1 MSRLRSLIWSLLPQ
15 PVRSRLRKLIRL
27 VRTRGVPGLLPPM
40 TELLLKEFPEAV
52 PIGTGSSG
60 RVGKVNR
67 GTNSTGIL
75 NEHTAAVSAALERA
89 NVTHFLV
96 PSEPGGPSRIGVRS
110 ADRTKA
116 LRALAASGKR
126 APAYVRVGSRR
137 PVLARDLVEAD
148 LDGVGA
154 VAYFFYWADEQGNL
168 LTDQD
173 LACTVEFWST
183 GETGALIGPRPNPVA
198 TEVPAALASPA
209 QVEAFGRSWPSL
221 AAFDQPNHIDR
232 IRFDIDFVYTWV
244 DGADPAWVERKQ
256 AALQAAGEDT
266 HVHAASV
273 SRFHS
278 RDELRYSLRS
288 AWMYA
293 DFFRKIYL
301 VTDQQVPPWLD
312 LSDPRIEVI
321 DHRDIFGSTGMLPS
335 FNSHAIESR
344 LHRIDGLSEHFVYL
358 NDDVFFGRRTPPSTF
373 FHSNGVTKFTMSRS
387 QFGLGPRTKDDLP
400 PEAAGKNNRNLLV
413 ERFDMAPT
421 QKIKHTPHPL
431 RRSVLEEMEKSFPD
445 EFSATA
451 AHQFRSV
458 DDISPVSSLYQY
470 YAFCTQRAVPA
481 RFDYQYI
488 NLSLLDEERLTRL
501 LRKLIRR
508 RPQVFCLNDVDVPG
522 VAHEHRDEDLRR
534 FLDTLYPVPSPFEL
548 RSVPDSLP
556 EPKAAQAR
564 KGGLPS

>member
-1 MSRLRSLIWSLLPQ
+1 MSRLRSVIWSLLPQ
-15 PVRSRLRKLIRL
+15 SVRSRLRRLIREI
-27 VRTRGVPGLLPPM
+27 RARGVPGVLPP
-40 TELLLKEFPEAV
+40 LAAVLLKEFPDAV
-52 PIGTGSSG
+52 ALGNGASG

-75 NEHTAAVSAALERA
+75 REHTEAVAEVLDRA
-89 NVTHFLV
+89 KVSYFLV
-96 PSEPGGPSRIGVRS
+96 PNEPGGGSRIGVRDAERS
-110 ADRTKA
+110 KA

-126 APAYVRVGSRR
+126 APAYVRIGTRR
-137 PVLARDLVEAD
+137 PVLARDLAEAD
-148 LDGVGA
+148 LDEVGA

-168 LTDQD
+168 LTDHS
-173 LACTVEFWST
+173 LACTVEFWADAEN
-183 GETGALIGPRPNPVA
+183 GMLVGPRPNPVA
-198 TEVPAALASPA
+198 TEVPPALAEPA
-209 QVEAFGRSWPSL
+209 EATAFGRTWPSL
-221 AAFDQPNHIDR
+221 QAFDQPNHIDR
-232 IRFDIDFVYTWV
+232 MRFEIDFVYTWV
-244 DGADPAWVERKQ
+244 DGADAAWLERKQ
-256 AALQAAGEDT
+256 AALQAGEGWHT
-266 HVHAASV
+266 HAASE

-312 LSDPRIEVI
+312 TSDPRIEVV
-321 DHRDIFGSTGMLPS
+321 DHRDIFGNTGRLPT

-344 LHRIDGLSEHFVYL
+344 LHHIDGLSEHFLYL

-387 QFGLGPRTKDDLP
+387 QFGVGPKTSDDLP
-400 PEAAGKNNRNLLV
+400 PEAAGKNNRQLLV
-413 ERFDMAPT
+413 DRFGMAPT

-451 AHQFRSV
+451 SHQFRSV
-458 DDISPVSSLYQY
+458 EDISPVSSLYQY
-470 YAFCTQRAVPA
+470 YAFCTNRAVPA
-481 RFDYQYI
+481 GFDYQYI
-488 NLSLLDEERLTRL
+488 NLSLLDEDRLNRL

-508 RPQVFCLNDVDVPG
+508 RPQVFCLNDVDVG
-522 VAHEHRDEDLRR
+522 ETRHEHRDSELRR

-556 EPKAAQAR
+556 GDKAAQAL